1 MQQNNISNLKKE
13 DKHMLKKSIKKFIAL
28 TLATVTVATGSTAVS
43 ASTLTPKKSH
53 SEAQITEYVDYF
65 NEITDR
71 YAFRPDGYVPLY
83 IDGTHDSQLY
93 DSWQMTK
100 LLQNTPGITS
110 EQKADM
116 KKAADTW
123 KKAYLSERM
132 VYIYWVKWSRM
143 YSYIDDKVSLSQST
157 SWAPRCKAYAQ
168 KMYNETNTY
177 ISGKSKY
184 NPKLANELRKFNKQR
199 LNIYNKAI
207 DTWFYKMTKK
217 QRAKWGSNIISG
229 GANGHSYALMTS
241 YVSHCLTKNKM
252 TSNPYYLVGIDSV
265 DAFGRGDNYAWGT
278 LKLNPFNGSK
288 DAPNTVWNRHI
299 QWKKW

>member
-1 MQQNNISNLKKE
+1 
-13 DKHMLKKSIKKFIAL
+13 MLNKTIKKLIAL
-28 TLATVTVATGSTAVS
+28 TLATVTVATGSTTVS

-53 SEAQITEYVDYF
+53 SEAQITEHVDYF

-132 VYIYWVKWSRM
+132 VYIYWVKWQRM
-143 YSYIDDKVSLSQST
+143 YSYIEDKVCFST
-157 SWAPRCKAYAQ
+157 SKSWAPRCKAYAQ

-229 GANGHSYALMTS
+229 GANGHSDALMTS
-241 YVSHCLTKNKM
+241 YVSHCLAKNKM
-252 TSNPYYLVGIDSV
+252 AARPYYHGSMLNCSTYID
-265 DAFGRGDNYAWGT
+265 DYGDKNHYSSKT
-278 LKLNPFNGSK
+278 LKLHGYDLNPNG
-288 DAPNTVWNRHI
+288 PNPTWNRHI

>member
-1 MQQNNISNLKKE
+1 
-13 DKHMLKKSIKKFIAL
+13 MLKKTLKKLLAVTL
-28 TLATVTVATGSTAVS
+28 TAVTLVTSAMPVS

-53 SEAQITEYVDYF
+53 SVAQITEFVDYF

-143 YSYIDDKVSLSQST
+143 YSYIEDKVCFSQST

-184 NPKLANELRKFNKQR
+184 NPKLANELRKFNNQR

-207 DTWFYKMTKK
+207 DTWFFKMTKK

-229 GANGHSYALMTS
+229 GANGHSDALMTS
-241 YVSHCLTKNKM
+241 YVSHCFKKNKM
-252 TSNPYYLVGIDSV
+252 SGSLHVYGETNYLDLIDC
-265 DAFGRGDNYAWGT
+265 YADKDHYRYNT
-278 LKLNPFNGSK
+278 LKLHGYDLNPNG
-288 DAPNTVWNRHI
+288 PNPTWNRHI

>member
-1 MQQNNISNLKKE
+1 
-13 DKHMLKKSIKKFIAL
+13 MLKKTLKKLLAVTL
-28 TLATVTVATGSTAVS
+28 TAVTLVTSAMPVS

-53 SEAQITEYVDYF
+53 SVAEITEYVDYF

-116 KKAADTW
+116 KKAASKW

-132 VYIYWVKWSRM
+132 VYVYWVKWSRM
-143 YSYIDDKVSLSQST
+143 YRYIDDKVFLSQST
-157 SWAPRCKAYAQ
+157 SWAPRCKAYAK
-168 KMYNETNTY
+168 KMYNEANTY

-184 NPKLANELRKFNKQR
+184 NPKLANELKKFNKQR
-199 LNIYNKAI
+199 FDTYNKAI
-207 DTWFYKMTKK
+207 NTWFYKMNKK
-217 QRAKWGSNIISG
+217 QRAKYGSNIVG
-229 GANGHSYALMTS
+229 GGTNGQSYALMTS
-241 YVSHCLTKNKM
+241 Y
-252 TSNPYYLVGIDSV
+252 IDSCFKKKKMSGSLHVYGMLSCSSSV
-265 DAFGRGDNYAWGT
+265 DDYGDKDNYRLGT
-278 LKLNPFNGSK
+278 LKLHGYDLNPNG
-288 DAPNTVWNRHI
+288 ANPTWNRHI

>member
-1 MQQNNISNLKKE
+1 
-13 DKHMLKKSIKKFIAL
+13 MLKKTLKKLIAL

-53 SEAQITEYVDYF
+53 SKAEITEYVDYF

-83 IDGTHDSQLY
+83 VDGTHDGSQMY
-93 DSWQMTK
+93 ASWQMTK

-123 KKAYLSERM
+123 KRSYLSERM
-132 VYIYWVKWSRM
+132 ILVYWIKWTRM
-143 YSYIDDKVSLSQST
+143 YYYIEDKVYLSQST
-157 SWAPRCKAYAQ
+157 SWAPRCKAYAK
-168 KMYNETNTY
+168 KMYNEANTY

-184 NPKLANELRKFNKQR
+184 NPKLANELKKFNKQR

-207 DTWFYKMTKK
+207 DTWFYKMSKK
-217 QRAKWGSNIISG
+217 QRAKWGSNIVSG
-229 GANGHSYALMTS
+229 GANGGSLALMSS
-241 YVSHCLTKNKM
+241 YVSNCLYKKDLAIR
-252 TSNPYYLVGIDSV
+252 PYYSCGNKDCSTNLD
-265 DAFGRGDNYAWGT
+265 DYGDKNHYSSKT
-278 LKLNPFNGSK
+278 LKLHGYDTSK
-288 DAPNTVWNRHI
+288 NAPNRIWNNHI
-299 QWKKW
+299 EWKRW

>member
-1 MQQNNISNLKKE
+1 
-13 DKHMLKKSIKKFIAL
+13 MLNKTIKKLIAL
-28 TLATVTVATGSTAVS
+28 TLATVTVATSGTAVS

-83 IDGTHDSQLY
+83 IDGTHYSQLY
-93 DSWQMTK
+93 NSWQMTT

-123 KKAYLSERM
+123 KRSYLSERM
-132 VYIYWVKWSRM
+132 ILVYWTKWTRM
-143 YSYIDDKVSLSQST
+143 YHYIDEKVCLSQSK
-157 SWAPRCKAYAQ
+157 SWAPRCKAYAK
-168 KMYNETNTY
+168 KMYNEANTY

-184 NPKLANELRKFNKQR
+184 NPKLANELKKFNKQR

-207 DTWFYKMTKK
+207 DTWFYKMSKK
-217 QRAKWGSNIISG
+217 QRAKWGTISSG
-229 GANGHSYALMTS
+229 GANGHSYALMS
-241 YVSHCLTKNKM
+241 CYVSDCLYKKDLATD
-252 TSNPYYLVGIDSV
+252 PYYSCGDKDSSSSL
-265 DAFGRGDNYAWGT
+265 DDYGDKYHYSSKT
-278 LKLNPFNGSK
+278 LKLNGYDTSK
-288 DAPNTVWNRHI
+288 NAPNRIWNEHI

>member
-1 MQQNNISNLKKE
+1 
-13 DKHMLKKSIKKFIAL
+13 MLNKTIKKLLAVTL
-28 TLATVTVATGSTAVS
+28 TAVTLVTSAMPVS

-65 NEITDR
+65 NEVTDR

-93 DSWQMTK
+93 DSWQMTI

-116 KKAADTW
+116 KKASATW

-132 VYIYWVKWSRM
+132 VYVYWVKWSRM
-143 YSYIDDKVSLSQST
+143 YRYIDDKVFLSQST
-157 SWAPRCKAYAQ
+157 SWAPRCKAYAK
-168 KMYNETNTY
+168 KMYNETNAY

-184 NPKLANELRKFNKQR
+184 NPKLANELKKFNKQR
-199 LNIYNKAI
+199 LSIYNKAI
-207 DTWFYKMTKK
+207 DTWFYKMSKK
-217 QRAKWGSNIISG
+217 QRAKWGSTIVSG
-229 GANGHSYALMTS
+229 GANGHSYALMTC
-241 YVSHCLTKNKM
+241 YVDSCFTKKKM
-252 TSNPYYLVGIDSV
+252 SSDPFYCYGELPCSIRID
-265 DAFGRGDNYAWGT
+265 DYGDKNQYRIGT
-278 LKLNPFNGSK
+278 LKLNSSNRS
-288 DAPNTVWNRHI
+288 DTSPNVIWNEHI

>member
-1 MQQNNISNLKKE
+1 
-13 DKHMLKKSIKKFIAL
+13 MLNKTIKKLIAL

-71 YAFRPDGYVPLY
+71 YAFRPDGHTPVYT
-83 IDGTHDSQLY
+83 DGTHDSQAY
-93 DSWQMTK
+93 DSWQMTMI
-100 LLQNTPGITS
+100 LQNTSGITS

-116 KKAADTW
+116 RKAADTW
-123 KKAYLSERM
+123 KRSYLSERM
-132 VYIYWVKWSRM
+132 ISVYWIKWSRM
-143 YSYIDDKVSLSQST
+143 YRYIEDKVCLSTSK

-177 ISGKSKY
+177 LSSKSKY
-184 NPKLANELRKFNKQR
+184 NPKLANELKKLNKKR
-199 LNIYNKAI
+199 FDTYNKAI
-207 DTWFYKMTKK
+207 NNWFYKMSKK
-217 QRAKWGSNIISG
+217 QRAKYGSNIVGG

-241 YVSHCLTKNKM
+241 YIDSCSTKNKM
-252 TSNPYYLVGIDSV
+252 SSDPYYLVGIDSV
-265 DAFGRGDNYAWGT
+265 DAFGRGDDYAWGT

-288 DAPNTVWNRHI
+288 NAPNAVWNKHI

>member
-1 MQQNNISNLKKE
+1 
-13 DKHMLKKSIKKFIAL
+13 MLKKSLKKLIATAL
-28 TLATVTVATGSTAVS
+28 TVATVATTMVAPVS

-83 IDGTHDSQLY
+83 IDGTHNSQLY
-93 DSWQMTK
+93 DSWQMTMM
-100 LLQNTPGITS
+100 LQNTPGITS

-116 KKAADTW
+116 KKASATW

-132 VYIYWVKWSRM
+132 VSVYWIKWSRM
-143 YSYIDDKVSLSQST
+143 YRYIEDKVYLSQST
-157 SWAPRCKAYAQ
+157 SWAPRCKAYAK
-168 KMYNETNTY
+168 KMYNEANTY

-207 DTWFYKMTKK
+207 DTWFYKMNKK
-217 QRAKWGSNIISG
+217 QRAKYGSNIVGG
-229 GANGHSYALMTS
+229 GANGQSYALMTS
-241 YVSHCLTKNKM
+241 Y
-252 TSNPYYLVGIDSV
+252 IDSCFKKKKMSGSLHVYGMLSCSSSV
-265 DAFGRGDNYAWGT
+265 DDYGDKDNYRLGT
-278 LKLNPFNGSK
+278 LKLHGYDLNPNG
-288 DAPNTVWNRHI
+288 ANPTWNRHI

>member
-1 MQQNNISNLKKE
+1 
-13 DKHMLKKSIKKFIAL
+13 MLNKTIKKLIA
-28 TLATVTVATGSTAVS
+28 TALAVATVATTMVAPVS
-43 ASTLTPKKSH
+43 ASTPKKSH

-93 DSWQMTK
+93 DSWQMTMM
-100 LLQNTPGITS
+100 LQNTPGITS

-132 VYIYWVKWSRM
+132 VYVYWVKWQRM
-143 YSYIDDKVSLSQST
+143 YSYIEDKVCFSQST

-229 GANGHSYALMTS
+229 GANGHSYALMTC
-241 YVSHCLTKNKM
+241 YVDSCFDKNKM
-252 TSNPYYLVGIDSV
+252 SSDPYYSYGELPCSIRID
-265 DAFGRGDNYAWGT
+265 DYGDKNHYRIGT
-278 LKLNPFNGSK
+278 LKLNSSNRGDNS
-288 DAPNTVWNRHI
+288 PNVIWNEHI